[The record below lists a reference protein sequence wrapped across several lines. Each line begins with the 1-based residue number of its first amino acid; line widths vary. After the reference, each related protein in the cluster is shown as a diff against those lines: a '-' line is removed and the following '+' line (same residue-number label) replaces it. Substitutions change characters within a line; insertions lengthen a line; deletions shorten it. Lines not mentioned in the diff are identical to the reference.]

1 MYLRTESQNAWIK
14 KSIKLKVKIEVLI
27 IIIGY
32 FNTFNKVIQ
41 IIQSI
46 CSLEWNLKSITEG
59 NLGISYMEIKQ
70 NTPK

>member
-1 MYLRTESQNAWIK
+1 MNK
-14 KSIKLKVKIEVLI
+14 KSIKLKVEIEVLI

-32 FNTFNKVIQ
+32 FNTFNNVIQ

-46 CSLEWNLKSITEG
+46 YSLEWNLKSITEG
-59 NLGISYMEIKQ
+59 NLGIPYMEIKQ

>member
-46 CSLEWNLKSITEG
+46 YSLEWNLKSITEG